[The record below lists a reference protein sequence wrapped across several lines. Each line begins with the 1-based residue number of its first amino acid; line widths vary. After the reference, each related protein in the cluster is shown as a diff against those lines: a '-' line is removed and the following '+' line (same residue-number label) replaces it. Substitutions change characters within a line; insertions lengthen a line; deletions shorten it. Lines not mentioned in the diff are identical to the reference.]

1 MTFLGLAGVG
11 DLIVTCSSS
20 LSRNYQVGFAIG
32 SGKTLKQATE
42 ELGQV
47 AEGVNTLKLVKLK
60 ADDNGVYMPLASGLY
75 EILFNNVSVEDTV
88 SQLMLGEQSEDVEFL
103 LADD

>member
-1 MTFLGLAGVG
+1 
-11 DLIVTCSSS
+11 
-20 LSRNYQVGFAIG
+20 
-32 SGKTLKQATE
+32 
-42 ELGQV
+42 
-47 AEGVNTLKLVKLK
+47 
-60 ADDNGVYMPLASGLY
+60 MPLASGLY